1 VVISVIFAETD
12 FIIFVKINT
21 MKKLFV
27 LALCL
32 AFGGFTYAQTDAPK
46 PAAPGV
52 TYGKGTT
59 ADKAVTTLALSSA
72 LNTTPTFKGK
82 VTGKVVEVCKVK
94 GCFMRLAKDDGSTV
108 VVQFTDY
115 GYFMPQNI
123 VGKTVVVEG
132 EAVLKETSVKD
143 LKHLASDAGKSK
155 EEIAAIKAPKKDIS
169 VMADGVLVVD

>member
-1 VVISVIFAETD
+1 MLKLILLTLIKE
-12 FIIFVKINT
+12 NT

-27 LALCL
+27 LAFCL
-32 AFGGFTYAQTDAPK
+32 AFSAATHAQTDAPK
-46 PAAPGV
+46 PAAAGV

-59 ADKAVTTLALSSA
+59 ADKALSTLALSSA
-72 LNTTPTFKGK
+72 LSTTPTYKGK

-143 LKHLASDAGKSK
+143 LQHLASDAGKSK
-155 EEIAAIKAPKKDIS
+155 EEIAAIKAPKKDVSI
-169 VMADGVLVVD
+169 MADGVLVVD

>member
-1 VVISVIFAETD
+1 LILAICLTFGSV
-12 FIIFVKINT
+12 
-21 MKKLFV
+21 
-27 LALCL
+27 
-32 AFGGFTYAQTDAPK
+32 AFAQTDTPK

-59 ADKAVTTLALSSA
+59 ADKALNTLALSSA

-82 VTGKVVEVCKVK
+82 ITGKVVEVCKVK

-108 VVQFTDY
+108 LLQFTDY

-123 VGKTVVVEG
+123 VGKIVVVEG
-132 EAVLKETSVKD
+132 EATLKETSVKD

-155 EEIAAIKAPKKDIS
+155 EEIATIKAPKKDIA